1 MRRKDIPEAL
11 TNLALWPGVDLS
23 ALDAG
28 LHTQY
33 KLRED
38 AIHAYFGCES
48 LDVIEKRF
56 GVKRGAL
63 YWFIDRCV
71 AAHSDGRI
79 QGFRGL
85 IPFAHVKPYVR
96 LKPAKARSERGGL
109 VGAFNQL
116 LDRYPS
122 LTGTVQRHIAG
133 GELHLSATNRL
144 VGLRQLQDAFLNECR
159 KFKLTTNDYPLNQ
172 VEKAYRS
179 LSRMARA
186 RLEARVPI
194 RHLLAGDA
202 QQATIQPFSFVELD
216 GHKLDLRLRVRYT
229 DPNGMAI
236 DLETERLFVL
246 VLIDVC
252 TRAVIGW
259 QLVTGPEY
267 NHFDVLLAVQNA
279 IMPRRKRKD
288 FSIPGMV
295 YETGGGFVSEVCPQA
310 AYACWQ
316 VLKFDNAKAHLAE
329 DTLHSL
335 CEFAGC
341 RVDAGPIMHPALR
354 PYIERFFRT
363 LTDRLS
369 RRLPGTSG
377 NSPQDPA
384 GIKGKLLP
392 VEHLVLIEELEELLD
407 VTIANYN
414 GTAHDGLNG
423 RTPLQAM
430 QFFLDERKMVIRTLA
445 QSKRTRI
452 HQLQPPHL
460 STVRG
465 SPFRGIAP
473 YISLYGTRYSNE
485 ILERSPGLL
494 KTKIRVYVNPD
505 DMRQAWAYL
514 PNGAELG
521 QLHVLSGWRY
531 SRHTLRLRMHIL
543 RLRRLGKLNFSDE
556 QDPIAIYSKHQL
568 SKIKQSRKQATRTA
582 QVLAIER
589 PTQEP
594 EPASAASR
602 PTVRHSRD
610 DPVIAIPLAGLDMQN
625 F

>member
-11 TNLALWPGVDLS
+11 TNLALWPSVDPS
-23 ALDAG
+23 AMNEPA
-28 LHTQY
+28 HAQY
-33 KLRED
+33 RLRED
-38 AIHAYFGCES
+38 AINAYFSGEP
-48 LDVIEKRF
+48 LGAIEDRL
-56 GVKRGAL
+56 GVKRATIG
-63 YWFIDRCV
+63 WFVNRCISP
-71 AAHSDGRI
+71 HPDGRI
-79 QGFRGL
+79 QGYRGL
-85 IPFAHVKPYVR
+85 IPYSRVKNYVRVKP
-96 LKPAKARSERGGL
+96 PKARSDRGGL
-109 VGAFNQL
+109 VGAFQQL
-116 LDRYPS
+116 LGRYPS
-122 LTGTVQRHIAG
+122 LLGIIERHIAG
-133 GELHLSATNRL
+133 GELHLSANNRL
-144 VGLRQLQDAFLNECR
+144 VGLRLTQESLVNACR
-159 KFKLTTNDYPLNQ
+159 KLELTSHDYPLNRI
-172 VEKAYRS
+172 EKAYRS
-179 LSRMARA
+179 LADFARA
-186 RLEARVPI
+186 RLEARVPT
-194 RHLLAGDA
+194 RHPSAGDA
-202 QQATIQPFSFVELD
+202 QLATMKPFSFVELD

-236 DLETERLFVL
+236 DLETERLFVI

-252 TRAVIGW
+252 TRAVVGW
-259 QLVTGPEY
+259 QLVTAPEY

-295 YETGGGFVSEVCPQA
+295 YETGGGFVSEVCPEA

-329 DTLHSL
+329 DTLNSL
-335 CEFAGC
+335 CEFVGC
-341 RVDAGPIMHPALR
+341 RVDAGPVMHPALR

-377 NSPQDPA
+377 NSPQDVA

-430 QFFLDERKMVIRTLA
+430 EFFLKERKVVLRTIA

-485 ILERSPGLL
+485 VLERSPGLL
-494 KTKIRVYVNPD
+494 KTRIRVYINPD

-531 SRHTLRLRMHIL
+531 SRHTLRLRQQIL
-543 RLRRLGKLNFSDE
+543 RLRRGGKLNFSDE
-556 QDPIAIYSKHQL
+556 QDPVAIYSKHQL

-582 QVLAIER
+582 QVLAIEQ
-589 PTQEP
+589 PQQAP
-594 EPASAASR
+594 SSAAIG
-602 PTVRHSRD
+602 PAVRHSRD
-610 DPVIAIPLAGLDMQN
+610 DPVIAIPLTGLDVQN

>member
-11 TNLALWPGVDLS
+11 TNLALWPSVDPS
-23 ALDAG
+23 ALDAHA
-28 LHTQY
+28 LAQY
-33 KLRED
+33 RLRED
-38 AIHAYFGCES
+38 AINAYFRGEPLS
-48 LDVIEKRF
+48 AIEERL
-56 GVKRGAL
+56 GVKRATIS
-63 YWFIDRCV
+63 WFVNRCISP
-71 AAHSDGRI
+71 HTDGRV

-85 IPFAHVKPYVR
+85 IPYSRVKDYVRVKP
-96 LKPAKARSERGGL
+96 PKAQSDHGGL
-109 VGAFNQL
+109 VGAFHQL
-116 LDRYPS
+116 LARYPS
-122 LTGTVQRHIAG
+122 LLGIVERRIAT
-133 GELHLSATNRL
+133 GELHLSASNRL
-144 VGLRQLQDAFLNECR
+144 VGLRLTQEAFLSACR
-159 KFKLTTNDYPLNQ
+159 KLDLTARDYPLNRI
-172 VEKAYRS
+172 EKAYRS
-179 LSRMARA
+179 LADFARD
-186 RLEARVPI
+186 RLEARVPT

-229 DPNGMAI
+229 DSNGMAI
-236 DLETERLFVL
+236 DLETERLFVI

-252 TRAVIGW
+252 TRAVVGW
-259 QLVTGPEY
+259 QLVTAPEY
-267 NHFDVLLAVQNA
+267 NHFDVLLAVQSA

-295 YETGGGFVSEVCPQA
+295 YEPGGGFVSEVCPQA

-329 DTLHSL
+329 DTLNSL
-335 CEFAGC
+335 CEFVGC
-341 RVDAGPIMHPALR
+341 RVDAGPVMHPALR

-363 LTDRLS
+363 LTDRLV

-377 NSPQDPA
+377 NSPKDA
-384 GIKGKLLP
+384 VGIKGKLLP

-414 GTAHDGLNG
+414 GTAHDGVNG

-430 QFFLDERKMVIRTLA
+430 QFFLDERKVVMRTLA
-445 QSKRTRI
+445 LNKRSRI

-473 YISLYGTRYSNE
+473 YVSLYGTRYSNE
-485 ILERSPGLL
+485 ILERTPGLL
-494 KTKIRVYVNPD
+494 KTQIRIYVNPD

-531 SRHTLRLRMHIL
+531 SRHTLRLRQHIL
-543 RLRRLGKLNFSDE
+543 RLRRIGKLNFSEE
-556 QDPIAIYSKHQL
+556 QDPVGVPSFSVQ
-568 SKIKQSRKQATRTA
+568 
-582 QVLAIER
+582 
-589 PTQEP
+589 
-594 EPASAASR
+594 
-602 PTVRHSRD
+602 
-610 DPVIAIPLAGLDMQN
+610 
-625 F
+625 